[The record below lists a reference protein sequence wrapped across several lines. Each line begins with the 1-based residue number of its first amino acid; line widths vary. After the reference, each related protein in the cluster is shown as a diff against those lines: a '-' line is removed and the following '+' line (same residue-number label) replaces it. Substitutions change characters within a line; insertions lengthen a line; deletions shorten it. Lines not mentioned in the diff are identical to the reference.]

1 MAGGADIASWIL
13 RSPRR
18 LAVIAIL
25 AIGGVLAIGNLT
37 HGSVQPSG
45 APPATPTATAPPAS
59 VAAQVPDA
67 QPFVATAVRFVQA
80 WARVRPGE
88 SAAQWQRRLA
98 PLATADL
105 AAALRLID
113 TSSLPIAAPSG
124 EPDVRYVAQSSALV
138 AVPLSTGTTVLVTVI
153 DTPGGGW
160 RVSDIQ
166 PDTGDVGDVSG
177 SQNTA
182 TSSSTSRS
190 TSSSR
195 SSSSASST
203 SSAGGQP

>member
-1 MAGGADIASWIL
+1 MAGGADITSWIL

-37 HGSVQPSG
+37 HGSAQPAA
-45 APPATPTATAPPAS
+45 APSATPTATAPPAS

-67 QPFVATAVRFVQA
+67 QPFVATAVHFVQE
-80 WARVRPGE
+80 WARIRPGE

-98 PLATADL
+98 PLATDEL
-105 AAALRLID
+105 AAALRLTD
-113 TSSLPIAAPSG
+113 PSSLPDAAPSG
-124 EPDVRYVAQSSALV
+124 EPNVRFVAQSSALV
-138 AVPLSTGTTVLVTVI
+138 AVPLSTGATVLVTVI

-177 SQNTA
+177 SQNSATA
-182 TSSSTSRS
+182 SSTSRS
-190 TSSSR
+190 T
-195 SSSSASST
+195 ASST
-203 SSAGGQP
+203 SSRGGQP

>member
-1 MAGGADIASWIL
+1 MAGGADLASWLL

-37 HGSVQPSG
+37 HGSVQPSA
-45 APPATPTATAPPAS
+45 APAATPTATAPPAS

-98 PLATADL
+98 PLATDDL
-105 AAALRLID
+105 AAALRLTD
-113 TSSLPIAAPSG
+113 TSSLPDAAPSG
-124 EPDVRYVAQSSALV
+124 EPDVRFVAQSSALV

-153 DTPGGGW
+153 NTPGGGGW

-166 PDTGDVGDVSG
+166 PDTGDVGDVGG

-182 TSSSTSRS
+182 TSSSTS
-190 TSSSR
+190 SSR
-195 SSSSASST
+195 LSSTASST